1 MPPKIDALPAQTL
14 ICHPATTAPAVQ
26 AIDVSARFADDGAL
40 LLRYRIA
47 AAAAAL
53 RLPPP
58 QAPGPADNLWQHTC
72 CEAFIAAVNLP
83 EYREFNFSPSGQWAA
98 YRFSDYRQ
106 PDPAFQ
112 PASAPLVELDCGAG
126 YLELRARLDA
136 RLLPTGPQ
144 LQLGLTAV
152 IEAADGSKS
161 YWALR
166 HAAAQ
171 PDFHL
176 RQNFAL
182 TLPRNTP

>member
-1 MPPKIDALPAQTL
+1 MPPEIDALPAKTL
-14 ICHPATTAPAVQ
+14 ICHPANTAPAVL
-26 AIDVSARFADDGAL
+26 AIDVSASFADDGAL
-40 LLRYRIA
+40 VLRYRIVA
-47 AAAAAL
+47 APGAL

-72 CEAFIAAVNLP
+72 CEAFIATVNGP
-83 EYREFNFSPSGQWAA
+83 EYHEFNFSPSGQWAA

-106 PDPAFQ
+106 RDAAFQ
-112 PASAPLVELDCGAG
+112 PATAPAIEVDCLADC
-126 YLELRARLDA
+126 LELGVRLDSA
-136 RLLPTGPQ
+136 LLPAGQ
-144 LQLGLTAV
+144 CLQLSLTAV

-176 RQNFAL
+176 RQSFAL

>member
-1 MPPKIDALPAQTL
+1 MS
-14 ICHPATTAPAVQ
+14 
-26 AIDVSARFADDGAL
+26 AIDVSASFADDGAL
-40 LLRYRIA
+40 VLRYRIVA
-47 AAAAAL
+47 APAAL

-72 CEAFIAAVNLP
+72 CEAFIAAVNGP
-83 EYREFNFSPSGQWAA
+83 EYQEFNFSPSGQWAA

-106 PDPAFQ
+106 RDAAFR
-112 PASAPLVELDCGAG
+112 PASAPFIELNSGANDLVLS
-126 YLELRARLDA
+126 ARLDA
-136 RLLPTGPQ
+136 ALLPTAQ
-144 LQLGLTAV
+144 RLLLGLTAV

-176 RQNFAL
+176 RQGFAL